1 MELTPRQRSAL
12 AAICDTFA
20 PGDDGL
26 PPASELG
33 AVDAMLEG
41 LALNPRE
48 AERKQVA
55 QLMSLWD
62 TPALTALGGGGLKHF
77 SRLSQEERER
87 VLVSWCDS
95 RIPQRRA
102 AFQALRKGA
111 LLMYYTATGTPESPN
126 PVWDAI
132 GYGGPLGP
140 LPDAPPKAIETT
152 ELRDGTTL
160 ECDVCVIG
168 SGAGGGTAAAVLAA
182 AGLDVVVLESG
193 GYHDDA
199 DFDGAERS
207 AYQRL
212 YMNGGGSASHDQSVG
227 LLAGSTLGGGT
238 VVNYTTSFRTPD
250 DICEEWAGHGVPA
263 FAGDDYQRSMDAVV
277 ERLDVNYEHSRPSPR
292 EEPMQRGLTELG
304 WHVDRM
310 PRNVRGCDQGESCG
324 YCGMG
329 CRLGA
334 KQSTVKT
341 WLLDAHRAGARVV
354 VRTRAEKVLIEDGA
368 ARGVQVATADGGRAT
383 VRARA
388 VTAACG
394 AIGTPALLKRSG
406 LRNPNVGRHLK
417 LHPATAVW
425 GVFDEE
431 VRPWEGTLQSIYSD
445 QHSDLDAGYGLK
457 YESAPVHPSFLVAF
471 GPWRDARGHADMM
484 RALPNTLPVG
494 VLLRDRDGGEVRVG
508 RDGQPIVRY
517 RLSDYDAGHMRKG
530 LDGGAQIL
538 EAAGARRIFTSHSKL
553 VSYDPGRSGSR
564 EQLMRDADACG
575 YESGRCTFFSFH
587 IMGSARMGGSPATS
601 ASNPNGETWDVR
613 DLVVCDA
620 SAFPS
625 ASGVNPMISIEAI
638 AHMNATRLAE
648 RLG

>member
-1 MELTPRQRSAL
+1 
-12 AAICDTFA
+12 
-20 PGDDGL
+20 
-26 PPASELG
+26 
-33 AVDAMLEG
+33 
-41 LALNPRE
+41 
-48 AERKQVA
+48 
-55 QLMSLWD
+55 
-62 TPALTALGGGGLKHF
+62 
-77 SRLSQEERER
+77 
-87 VLVSWCDS
+87 
-95 RIPQRRA
+95 
-102 AFQALRKGA
+102 
-111 LLMYYTATGTPESPN
+111 
-126 PVWDAI
+126 
-132 GYGGPLGP
+132 
-140 LPDAPPKAIETT
+140 
-152 ELRDGTTL
+152 
-160 ECDVCVIG
+160 
-168 SGAGGGTAAAVLAA
+168 
-182 AGLDVVVLESG
+182 
-193 GYHDDA
+193 
-199 DFDGAERS
+199 
-207 AYQRL
+207 
-212 YMNGGGSASHDQSVG
+212 
-227 LLAGSTLGGGT
+227 
-238 VVNYTTSFRTPD
+238 
-250 DICEEWAGHGVPA
+250 
-263 FAGDDYQRSMDAVV
+263 
-277 ERLDVNYEHSRPSPR
+277 
-292 EEPMQRGLTELG
+292 
-304 WHVDRM
+304 
-310 PRNVRGCDQGESCG
+310 
-324 YCGMG
+324 
-329 CRLGA
+329 
-334 KQSTVKT
+334 
-341 WLLDAHRAGARVV
+341 VV
-354 VRTRAEKVLIEDGA
+354 VRTRAEKVLVEAGA
-368 ARGVQVATADGGRAT
+368 ARGVRVTTADGGRAT

-445 QHSDLDAGYGLK
+445 EHSDLDGGYGLK

-484 RALPNTLPVG
+484 HALPNTLPVG

-517 RLSDYDAGHMRKG
+517 RLSEYDAGHMRRG

-587 IMGSARMGGSPATS
+587 IMGSARMGGARATS
-601 ASNPNGETWDVR
+601 ACNPDGETWDVR

-638 AHMNATRLAE
+638 AHMNATRLAG